1 MEDMTRS
8 QQEWFERV
16 KQKRYQSILSSWKKG
31 IEAHLEYRNP
41 NLIDAHQLRTR
52 FYQKSCENLYVF
64 PCFMKAG
71 KQNYLV
77 HLPDSNY
84 FSMHNTICDF
94 RSENPPKCKL
104 ESKHSIESFSAET
117 TQEKKSETGIQ

>member
-1 MEDMTRS
+1 MS
-8 QQEWFERV
+8 NWKRV
-16 KQKRYQSILSSWKKG
+16 
-31 IEAHLEYRNP
+31 IEAHLEYRKP
-41 NLIDAHQLRTR
+41 NLIDAHQLKTK

-94 RSENPPKCKL
+94 RSEDPPKCKL
-104 ESKHSIESFSAET
+104 KYVSLTEVISAET
-117 TQEKKSETGIQ
+117 IEEKAPEEGLQ